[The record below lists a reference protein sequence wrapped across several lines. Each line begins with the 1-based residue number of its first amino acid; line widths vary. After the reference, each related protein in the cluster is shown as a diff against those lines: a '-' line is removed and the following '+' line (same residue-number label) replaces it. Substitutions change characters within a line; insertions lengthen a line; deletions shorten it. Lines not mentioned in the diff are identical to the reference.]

1 MSAWQNI
8 DVRDFDPRVVEALRY
23 LMSSGGGGPD
33 ALYSSHGF
41 DLTDPRLTRQ
51 FSDVVS
57 DPTTGFL
64 TRSGIEDRIRERGE
78 RLDFEGSMRRPPGTF
93 DSVEH
98 DLIRAYQALGD
109 QPSIPRHNALTHLLA
124 RNQDLAGPLGE
135 PGAPRGVSLLGSSS
149 LATALAHDRFG
160 QGGLGLEAPLIRALS
175 ENFQNKNQTNRGG
188 AEEVLRGILATQ
200 EKDVL
205 SRLRSAG
212 LDEPFINDLLG
223 TASDHPVIKSGR
235 SDIPSITSLS
245 YQGRSRLGDGR
256 LVSVG
261 GFNPGIKG
269 YTGASFTARERLLRE
284 LAASHFNPEA
294 KAVYS
299 RPNAAGKSSVVPY
312 PVGQV
317 LGKYPGFKGS
327 DNLRLLGEIIYKL
340 QQGGHDTTKS
350 VIDPRNMSLIDRRTG
365 RPFMDVLLE
374 EQDGNLRV
382 AGPRAPRVLEGLP
395 PLEQQ
400 TLPSSVESIEPASLG
415 RARRLALDGDLEGD
429 VDPRSLLGAA
439 RASSFNDPSFPRI
452 MSAEEGAPANLT
464 PEERRNL
471 TATFMTS
478 DEAADLQ
485 RINDR
490 LRERTRIPD
499 SPPWSPRNLGVGS
512 EGPPPVMG
520 FDEPPPQAL
529 PTPRAQE
536 PTRRGPAGRFPFG
549 SDPALTGRVEQSAR
563 GSAERLLQELGSDF
577 SVIEQARSAP
587 LDELRRIV
595 SDEYEQVLNRSGGR
609 GRFAVRG
616 TRESLGRAHDHVLRM
631 LSRINPETG
640 DVPASPLEKVPSE
653 YQGNQFA
660 GQRAENRREKSQSE
674 KPGWAPK
681 TSLQYG
687 GRTMSPSDVLN
698 DFARVLA
705 TPASEDNATKSM
717 AFNDPERGA
726 DVARALRDRGSSAG
740 MQTPIQAE
748 ALKIVRSLV
757 PKRDAR
763 GDASDLGA
771 GGKVNEVLR
780 SFFSGDELSLLA
792 NKESIGSPKE
802 RHEAVRRL
810 MKRSEFLR
818 SLSSSVVSGLQ
829 DPRLAPM
836 IRALHQEHG
845 SNTHEFRLR
854 MERLL
859 RREGLSTGF
868 FKNVPTHLEDD
879 AFDDGHGRSR
889 PRLRSGGPG
898 QNIPDRPN
906 LGRLT
911 PKTYPDVVE
920 EGAREVAGR
929 VARSPG
935 ERMSALG
942 QHRQNLEFGLRRSGY
957 TTLPSASSVPVEEDK
972 RLLDAVA
979 NERRDQVE
987 RWLEGEADAEGRV
1000 QVSKD
1005 VWGRLGRRNQ
1015 QESLV
1020 NMAMRKGLQLHV
1032 GGRPVTPPNS
1042 AVAGA
1047 VVNEEASRDL
1057 RLGSR
1062 MTGRPKDRRIPQE
1075 AGTNVPR
1082 NIQEGMRTIL
1092 GRSKDPLGALSN
1104 MYRMYREEPD
1114 KLLDRLRRTGV
1125 QVTDEDAVGRVLVR
1139 LMRRARKAGYRV
1151 SASPRPKAAKGGSL
1165 LGGLA
1170 GRIR

>member
-41 DLTDPRLTRQ
+41 DLTDPRLNRQ

-78 RLDFEGSMRRPPGTF
+78 RLDFEGSMRRPPKTF
-93 DSVEH
+93 DPIQH

-160 QGGLGLEAPLIRALS
+160 SGGLGLDVPLIKALS
-175 ENFQNKNQTNRGG
+175 ENFRNKGSTNRGG
-188 AEEVLRGILATQ
+188 AEKVLRGILATQ
-200 EKDVL
+200 NEDVL
-205 SRLRSAG
+205 SRLREAG

-235 SDIPSITSLS
+235 NDVPSITSLS

-261 GFNPGIKG
+261 GFNPGSKDFH
-269 YTGASFTARERLLRE
+269 GASFSARENLLRE
-284 LAASHFNPEA
+284 LAASHLTPGA

-327 DNLRLLGEIIYKL
+327 DNLRLLGELIYKL
-340 QQGGHDTTKS
+340 RQGGHDTTRS

-400 TLPSSVESIEPASLG
+400 TTPSPTEPEALG
-415 RARRLALDGDLEGD
+415 RARRLAIEGDLEGD
-429 VDPRSLLGAA
+429 VDIRSRLGTA
-439 RASSFNDPSFPRI
+439 RPAIFKDPDFPRI
-452 MSAEEGAPANLT
+452 RSAEEGGATRLT
-464 PEERRNL
+464 PEELARVTATCMKPEELRNL
-471 TATFMTS
+471 
-478 DEAADLQ
+478 DEQNA
-485 RINDR
+485 R
-490 LRERTRIPD
+490 LGRVTRSPD
-499 SPPWSPRNLGVGS
+499 SPPWIPRNLRVGS

-529 PTPRAQE
+529 PAPRAQE
-536 PTRRGPAGRFPFG
+536 PTRRGPAGSFPFG
-549 SDPALTGRVEQSAR
+549 SDPALTRRVEQSAR
-563 GSAERLLQELGSDF
+563 VSAERLLQELGSDS

-587 LDELRRIV
+587 LAELSRIV

-640 DVPASPLEKVPSE
+640 DVTAAPLEKVPSE

-660 GQRAENRREKSQSE
+660 GQRAENRRAESRSG

-687 GRTMSPSDVLN
+687 GRTMSPSDVLT

-705 TPASEDNATKSM
+705 TPASEDNATKNR

-726 DVARALRDRGSSAG
+726 DVARDLRDRGSSAG
-740 MQTPIQAE
+740 LQTPIQAE
-748 ALKIVRSLV
+748 ALEIVRSLV

-879 AFDDGHGRSR
+879 AFDDGPGRSR

-911 PKTYPDVVE
+911 PGTYPDVVE
-920 EGAREVAGR
+920 EGARGVAER

-935 ERMSALG
+935 ERMWALG

-979 NERRDQVE
+979 NERRDRVE
-987 RWLEGEADAEGRV
+987 RWLERKADAEGRV
-1000 QVSKD
+1000 QVDKD
-1005 VWGRLGRRNQ
+1005 VWGTLGRRNQ

-1020 NMAMRKGLQLHV
+1020 KMAMRLGLQLHV

-1047 VVNEEASRDL
+1047 VIDEEVSRD
-1057 RLGSR
+1057 RRVGER
-1062 MTGRPKDRRIPQE
+1062 MTGKPKGRMLRQKI
-1075 AGTNVPR
+1075 GTNVPR
-1082 NIQEGMRTIL
+1082 NIKEGMRDIL

-1104 MYRMYREEPD
+1104 MYRMYRQEPD
-1114 KLLDRLRRTGV
+1114 KLIARLRKIGV

-1151 SASPRPKAAKGGSL
+1151 VASPRAKGGAL
-1165 LGGLA
+1165 RGGLA